1 MRGSVGSIPGTG
13 TSLGWG
19 GGPGSHCAGQSC
31 WAGSSEH
38 ERYGQPGCTVC
49 SAGKHLHQVGVFSL
63 RNIGILT
70 CMMYISGVP
79 RSCFMIL
86 PDMLK
91 NAPMLKWEAEGEGE
105 VARYKTKFREKEMK
119 TAKLDSL
126 TGSKPRQTS
135 LTRTATACCCHLLHT
150 IWDRFP
156 LQHHPPPWKRLKENK
171 RGPSCNQ
178 RNRTMLLSYIGIVLY
193 ELYNITRLPR
203 AVTQPV
209 LQF

>member
-1 MRGSVGSIPGTG
+1 MRGLEERECMRASVGSIPGTG
-13 TSLGWG
+13 TSLGLG
-19 GGPGSHCAGQSC
+19 GGTGSHCAGQSC
-31 WAGSSEH
+31 WAGE
-38 ERYGQPGCTVC
+38 
-49 SAGKHLHQVGVFSL
+49 HLHQVGVFSL

-126 TGSKPRQTS
+126 TGSKPRQTT

-156 LQHHPPPWKRLKENK
+156 LQHHPRPWKRLKENK